1 MPLQT
6 LAREMFADAIIGG
19 AGFNKFNQVNTYLG
33 VGDGTAAH
41 SPSQTDLQGTNKLRR
56 QCDTGY
62 PLRSA
67 NVVTWSATFG
77 VNDANFAWQEA
88 AVFNAASGGQMLC
101 RKVQSFGTKTAGTVW
116 ILTYQL
122 TLSVS

>member
-19 AGFNKFNQVNTYLG
+19 AGFNKFSQSNTYLG

-41 SPSQTDLQGTNKLRR
+41 SPSQTDLQGANKLRR

-62 PLRSA
+62 PTRAA

-88 AVFNAASGGQMLC
+88 GVFNAASGGQMLC
-101 RKVQSFGTKTAGTVW
+101 RKVQAFGTKSAGTVW

-122 TLSVS
+122 TLSVA